1 MPVEGRSRIAHRRGA
16 ERCGSRHPAA
26 CLLLALLVLLQV
38 GVRRLSVE
46 GSVTNSA
53 ADFLSSLQPPDP
65 SEFRLRPDWLNMLP
79 HDMDDTLMLAPPD
92 LPDELQ
98 HPYFKRVDFMPAQ
111 NAAQRWIDDEHL
123 LVANRAFRDRLFVP
137 TVLLSLAQ
145 NTSTANRVVFRAIL
159 NEIILTYRT
168 KPGMIQYVKHFA
180 STLIRRTKKHTI
192 RSWPSPAIAWIVPDS
207 ISVCSSMDQFELHA
221 MLICI
226 VHCLPSNLYFY
237 RHGQN
242 LS

>member
-53 ADFLSSLQPPDP
+53 ADFLSSLQPPDT

-111 NAAQRWIDDEHL
+111 TAAQRWINDEHL
-123 LVANRAFRDRLFVP
+123 LGASSFYRGPALPDIDPLMRPGPFKGRDGP
-137 TVLLSLAQ
+137 LAMSKQ
-145 NTSTANRVVFRAIL
+145 PFLTSTAPQPLEQTFRLRQQSHFSKLAFSKVLPIV
-159 NEIILTYRT
+159 II
-168 KPGMIQYVKHFA
+168 
-180 STLIRRTKKHTI
+180 
-192 RSWPSPAIAWIVPDS
+192 
-207 ISVCSSMDQFELHA
+207 CSECTQRYSLW
-221 MLICI
+221 
-226 VHCLPSNLYFY
+226 
-237 RHGQN
+237 
-242 LS
+242 